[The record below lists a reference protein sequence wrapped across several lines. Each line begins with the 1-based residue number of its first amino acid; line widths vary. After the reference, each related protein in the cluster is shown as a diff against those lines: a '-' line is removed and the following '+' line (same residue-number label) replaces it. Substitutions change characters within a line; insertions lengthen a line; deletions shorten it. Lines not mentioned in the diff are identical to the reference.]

1 MVFYRTINRV
11 NIVKPLFDL
20 GKKEEKSFNLVGLNH
35 TADLFSKYFAG
46 CWSLLTAGVNVI
58 KLLQV

>member
-1 MVFYRTINRV
+1 MNL
-11 NIVKPLFDL
+11 VKPLFDL

-46 CWSLLTAGVNVI
+46 CCMLVAADSRVIHAHTYTFVN
-58 KLLQV
+58 